1 MAGKIIYTRD
11 EQEFMDS
18 VKTNECGAVS
28 VKRINPF
35 KVTPNIKSYSVELI
49 ERIPKDGVNQFNAL
63 AYFNPSNPQF
73 TSGGGAQ
80 HHWLTVTA
88 EFCNTVF
95 GVDLQQL
102 DSLQI
107 DIGRIFIGK
116 PNVSAEM
123 ADGTEKFLKI
133 QIVERLESNLTKSK
147 IENYLKNP
155 EAKVRDMKKAGGG
168 PDARLMKGLN
178 KDTGELEQI
187 YRNTVCQ
194 SALRDSEGNFINE
207 NWEHI
212 RIDEFVEAPNA
223 VLNAVPTAETATMAP
238 SLD

>member
-28 VKRINPF
+28 VKRIKAF

-107 DIGRIFIGK
+107 GIGRIFIGK
-116 PNVSAEM
+116 PNVSAHM
-123 ADGTEKFLKI
+123 PDGTEKFLKI
-133 QIVERLESNLTKSK
+133 QIVERLESNLTPSK
-147 IENYLKNP
+147 IQNYLENP
-155 EAKVRDMKKAGGG
+155 DAKTRDMKKAGGNG
-168 PDARLMKGLN
+168 RLMKGLN
-178 KDTGELEQI
+178 ADTGEIEQI
-187 YRNTVCQ
+187 YRDTVCQ
-194 SALRDSEGNFINE
+194 SALKDSEGNLINE

-212 RIDEFVEAPNA
+212 RIDEFVEAPG
-223 VLNAVPTAETATMAP
+223 VSVEPIQSAETATMAP